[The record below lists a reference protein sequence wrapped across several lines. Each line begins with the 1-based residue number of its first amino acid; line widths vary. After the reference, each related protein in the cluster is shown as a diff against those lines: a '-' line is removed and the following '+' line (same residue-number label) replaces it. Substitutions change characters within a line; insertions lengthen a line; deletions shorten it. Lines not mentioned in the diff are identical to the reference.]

1 MSNAFAALIWWVV
14 PAAGLI
20 GALGYVLWVT
30 KFQGKF
36 QQETQRS
43 VGQFQ
48 RFQDSLRDS
57 QARDVAEDRVSF
69 RFLIG
74 CLLPSPSLMQSA
86 MSGHGTDRSPGRM
99 WRPPVRSPTSLGRLA
114 SLPTPLPRCPP
125 HTSM

>member
-20 GALGYVLWVT
+20 GALGYVVWVT
-30 KFQGKF
+30 KFEGKF

-57 QARDVAEDRVSF
+57 QARDAGAETIIATTAAAGSDNNVSNDA
-69 RFLIG
+69 G
-74 CLLPSPSLMQSA
+74 SA
-86 MSGHGTDRSPGRM
+86 DASGAGSGSFDGGFDAGS
-99 WRPPVRSPTSLGRLA
+99 SD
-114 SLPTPLPRCPP
+114 
-125 HTSM
+125 

>member
-57 QARDVAEDRVSF
+57 QARDAVTGAA
-69 RFLIG
+69 IITAAAG
-74 CLLPSPSLMQSA
+74 
-86 MSGHGTDRSPGRM
+86 GTDVNDKSAQGINDAGAFD
-99 WRPPVRSPTSLGRLA
+99 SGSFDAGSA
-114 SLPTPLPRCPP
+114 N
-125 HTSM
+125 

>member
-20 GALGYVLWVT
+20 GALGYVVWVT

-48 RFQDSLRDS
+48 RFQDSLRES
-57 QARDVAEDRVSF
+57 QAQALDSEAANSNEH
-69 RFLIG
+69 LQKNPQTPII
-74 CLLPSPSLMQSA
+74 
-86 MSGHGTDRSPGRM
+86 
-99 WRPPVRSPTSLGRLA
+99 RPDAL
-114 SLPTPLPRCPP
+114 
-125 HTSM
+125 

>member
-20 GALGYVLWVT
+20 GALGYVVWVT
-30 KFQGKF
+30 KIEGKF

-57 QARDVAEDRVSF
+57 QARDAGTGVIIAGAAAGDDGSSDEAGSDAGSDS
-69 RFLIG
+69 G
-74 CLLPSPSLMQSA
+74 SSA
-86 MSGHGTDRSPGRM
+86 D
-99 WRPPVRSPTSLGRLA
+99 
-114 SLPTPLPRCPP
+114 
-125 HTSM
+125 